1 MCGYAAV
8 INPYKVARMHGRCP
22 LHRASRRGHAGVAR
36 MVIERGAGVSA
47 QDKYGK
53 TPLHLPSQVGH
64 VEVVHMLI
72 THDADVSAQENYGKT
87 PLYLYTAVYA
97 PQ

>member
-1 MCGYAAV
+1 
-8 INPYKVARMHGRCP
+8 
-22 LHRASRRGHAGVAR
+22 